1 MKIIVLL
8 FITSSLWG
16 QTRNCQ
22 LECPVQEQPLNEQS
36 SYELYRQR
44 QSCLSSCE
52 QANRQEQQIQA
63 QEEDIMKQKE
73 EIERQ
78 GQMLQEQQ
86 SVLKQIQEQIED
98 FNLNP

>member
-1 MKIIVLL
+1 MKVIVLL
-8 FITSSLWG
+8 LITSSLWG

-22 LECPVQEQPLNEQS
+22 LECPSQEQPLNEQS

-63 QEEDIMKQKE
+63 QEEDIRRQKE

-86 SVLKQIQEQIED
+86 SVLKQMQEQIDE
-98 FNLNP
+98 FSTRP